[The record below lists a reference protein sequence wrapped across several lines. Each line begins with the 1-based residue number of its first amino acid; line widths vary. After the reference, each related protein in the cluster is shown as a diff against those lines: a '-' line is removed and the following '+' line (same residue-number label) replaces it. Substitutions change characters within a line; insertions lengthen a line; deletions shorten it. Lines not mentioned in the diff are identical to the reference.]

1 MVPYLSD
8 FFQHRQKIFH
18 AGNLFLMDQQVGVFV
33 DALHPFRIGDK
44 IGREITTV
52 KTHAFNKIES
62 GFQTFVV

>member
-1 MVPYLSD
+1 
-8 FFQHRQKIFH
+8 
-18 AGNLFLMDQQVGVFV
+18 MDQQVGVFV